1 MAILTIIILGIIQ
14 GVTEFLP
21 VSSSGHVLIFSRLF
35 NNPSSFAFDVLVSF
49 GTLFAIIVYYRKR
62 LVQITKDIFTKH
74 DLRLVMSLIA
84 ATIPA
89 VVVGYFLQDFI
100 SKYLH
105 SSQVAIIML
114 LVIGLVMIWSE
125 RWQPKKDLPANKDLA
140 NVTIY
145 QALLIGLVQTV
156 SLISG
161 SSRSGVTILA
171 ALRMGFN
178 KEKAAEWSFLM
189 AIPVIFGASLK
200 VLVSSEGQEFVT
212 NNMTAFLVS
221 NLAAFISGML
231 AIHVLLKLLKK
242 KGLYWFGWYRVVL
255 AVVLLLLVSVNIIE

>member
-21 VSSSGHVLIFSRLF
+21 VSSSGHVLIFSRLL

-49 GTLFAIIVYYRKR
+49 GTLLAIIVYYRKR
-62 LVQITKDIFTKH
+62 LVQIAQDIFARH
-74 DLRLVMSLIA
+74 DLRLVMSLIV
-84 ATIPA
+84 ATVPA
-89 VVVGYFLQDFI
+89 VVVGFFMQDFI
-100 SKYLH
+100 STYLH
-105 SSQVAIIML
+105 STQVAIIML
-114 LVIGLVMIWSE
+114 FVIGIVMIWSE
-125 RWQPKKDLPANKDLA
+125 KWQPKPNLPANKDLA
-140 NVTIY
+140 NVTY
-145 QALLIGLVQTV
+145 AQALLIGLAQTV

-171 ALRMGFN
+171 ALRLGFN

-200 VLVSSEGQEFVT
+200 VLVSDEGQKF
-212 NNMTAFLVS
+212 VS
-221 NLAAFISGML
+221 NNLPAFVVSNVAAFISGML

-242 KGLYWFGWYRVVL
+242 KGLYWFGWYRVIL
-255 AVVLLLLVSVNIIE
+255 AVVLLLLVSVNIIR